1 MSRNTLRVLMTAQKS
16 QKGQKGRK
24 TNFKSR
30 RRGRRA
36 ATPARLLPALRQ
48 TRPGCGVSP
57 CFQDMG
63 RDRPPAALRVLP
75 WDVVQAVT
83 LCALCAPLCGLS
95 ARGSIT
101 IAPHGLRPS
110 WAALR
115 GCEGI
120 RTNRHKRTPAGCEP
134 VRGFVRYNQRKR
146 GRLWCFQ

>member
-1 MSRNTLRVLMTAQKS
+1 MTAQKS
-16 QKGQKGRK
+16 QKAQKGRK
-24 TNFKSR
+24 SNFKSR

-48 TRPGCGVSP
+48 TARPGCGVSP
-57 CFQDMG
+57 CFQG
-63 RDRPPAALRVLP
+63 VGQGQTARRPWCCLAA
-75 WDVVQAVT
+75 VVQVWT
-83 LCALCAPLCGLS
+83 LCAPSAPLCGLS
-95 ARGSIT
+95 ARYGIS

-115 GCEGI
+115 GCDGI
-120 RTNRHKRTPAGCEP
+120 QAYRHKRTPAGCEP

>member
-1 MSRNTLRVLMTAQKS
+1 MTAQKS

-48 TRPGCGVSP
+48 TCPPRLRGFTMLSRRGTWA
-57 CFQDMG
+57 
-63 RDRPPAALRVLP
+63 DRPPPSGCCPAA
-75 WDVVQAVT
+75 VVQAWT
-83 LCALCAPLCGLS
+83 LCAPLRPS
-95 ARGSIT
+95 AGFPARHGIS
-101 IAPHGLRPS
+101 IAPYGLRPS

-120 RTNRHKRTPAGCEP
+120 QAYRYKRTPAGCEP

>member
-1 MSRNTLRVLMTAQKS
+1 MSRNTLRVPMTAQKS
-16 QKGQKGRK
+16 QKGLLQKSQKAQKGQKGRK

-48 TRPGCGVSP
+48 TRPPRLRGFHHAFKAWAGT
-57 CFQDMG
+57 
-63 RDRPPAALRVLP
+63 DRPAARGAVLWTWCRCGRSAP
-75 WDVVQAVT
+75 
-83 LCALCAPLCGLS
+83 LCAPLRPSAGFS
-95 ARGSIT
+95 ARHGIS

-120 RTNRHKRTPAGCEP
+120 
-134 VRGFVRYNQRKR
+134 
-146 GRLWCFQ
+146 

>member
-1 MSRNTLRVLMTAQKS
+1 MQKS
-16 QKGQKGRK
+16 QKAQKGQKGRK

-48 TRPGCGVSP
+48 IARPGCGVSP
-57 CFQDMG
+57 CFQEVG
-63 RDRPPAALRVLP
+63 HGQTARRPPGAVLLP
-75 WDVVQAVT
+75 WCRRGRSAP
-83 LCALCAPLCGLS
+83 LCAPLRPS
-95 ARGSIT
+95 AGFPARHGIS

-120 RTNRHKRTPAGCEP
+120 QAYKHKRTPAGCEP